1 MTNGEPTIQ
10 SDHSY
15 PTVLTTE
22 SLKGGNADVV
32 DANVHVVNAMYSSLL
47 DSREIAPVALRSYYV
62 DFYVTQSLEG
72 GFAQYVFTADR
83 DEVDP
88 LIREGLESMGATAHL
103 ELFNRTVEVFDALS
117 EEDEERYLDGDLDA
131 EEESNDAVR
140 TMEELDGEFEEL
152 FETENITA
160 LNASWLLGQEGLLVL
175 DDEELSAYI
184 ERQVALLPDLE
195 ERQARADEEALDNA
209 PDFEIIIRELCDVAG
224 YELRKITMGD
234 PNYLHNGE
242 KTLAWHF
249 ATDHGDF
256 LMVEE
261 DDEAFMINPETQ
273 EIVAAVEF
281 EEADDDEMADA

>member
-1 MTNGEPTIQ
+1 MTTSQ
-10 SDHSY
+10 Y
-15 PTVLTTE
+15 PVVLTKASIE
-22 SLKGGNADVV
+22 AGSEEVV
-32 DANVHVVNAMYSSLL
+32 DANVHVVNAMYGSLL
-47 DSREIAPVALRSYYV
+47 DAGEIAPVALRSYYV

-103 ELFNRTVEVFDALS
+103 ELFNRTAEAFDALS
-117 EEDEERYLDGDLDA
+117 EEDEERYLDGDLDT

-140 TMEELDGEFEEL
+140 ALEELDGEFEEL

-160 LNASWLLGQEGLLVL
+160 LNASWLLGQESLLVL

-224 YELRKITMGD
+224 YELQKITMGD
-234 PNYLHNGE
+234 PNYVHNGE

-249 ATDHGDF
+249 GTDHGDF

-261 DDEAFMINPETQ
+261 EDEAFMINPETQ

-281 EEADDDEMADA
+281 EEVDDDEMADV